1 MKQVY
6 EKEIEELYRITKF
19 DNQKWNILVEK
30 TNATN
35 SFDKGKSLEDLA
47 NYFFSSV
54 KGIKITG
61 RNIRYLTE
69 EIDLCLCNY
78 SKDSILW
85 KRGSVVL
92 VEWKNQKDKI
102 SVKTIRDLSCVMELK
117 GIESPILITTSVL
130 TKPALEEIKKL
141 QETNKNI
148 IVIYL
153 EEIKNIEKP
162 TEEILKEKIIEN
174 EM

>member
-1 MKQVY
+1 M
-6 EKEIEELYRITKF
+6 
-19 DNQKWNILVEK
+19 LVE
-30 TNATN
+30 
-35 SFDKGKSLEDLA
+35 
-47 NYFFSSV
+47 
-54 KGIKITG
+54 
-61 RNIRYLTE
+61 
-69 EIDLCLCNY
+69 C
-78 SKDSILW
+78 
-85 KRGSVVL
+85 
-92 VEWKNQKDKI
+92 KNHKDKI

-117 GIESPILITTSVL
+117 GIESSILITTSVL

-153 EEIKNIEKP
+153 EEIKNIGKP